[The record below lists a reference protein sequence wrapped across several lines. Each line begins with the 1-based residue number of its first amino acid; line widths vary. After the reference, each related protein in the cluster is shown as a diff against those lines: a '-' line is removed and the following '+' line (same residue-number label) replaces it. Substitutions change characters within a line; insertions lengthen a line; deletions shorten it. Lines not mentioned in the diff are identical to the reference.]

1 MKKNRIINMK
11 YIKNVSYMLL
21 LTVFAFACKSN
32 TTGQEAVEE
41 GPIKISLAQWSFNK
55 EIKSGEMN
63 NQEFIRKAAEMG
75 FGGVEYVNQFFK
87 DKADDFIF
95 LDSLDAV
102 AEEVGVEQLLIMI
115 DGEGSLADPDQLVRA
130 DAVENHKKWVRAA
143 SYLGCHSIR
152 VNLNG
157 SGTKEEMRDYAV
169 EGLIDIGEYAAEQG
183 VNIIV
188 ENHGGYSSNGAWL
201 ADVIYR
207 VKMENVGTLPDFGN
221 FCEERES
228 GKCTKEYDKY
238 QGVKELLP
246 YAKAVS
252 AKSHDFDENGN
263 ETTIDFERMISL
275 VKDAGFHG
283 YIGVEYEGNDISA
296 EEGIKLTKQLIE
308 KHLN

>member
-1 MKKNRIINMK
+1 MK
-11 YIKNVSYMLL
+11 YFKNVICILL
-21 LTVFAFACKSN
+21 LTAFAFGCKSN
-32 TTGQEAVEE
+32 TSGQEEVEK

-55 EIKSGEMN
+55 ELFSGNMD
-63 NQEFIRKAAEMG
+63 NQGFIRKAADMG
-75 FGGVEYVNQFFK
+75 FNGVEYVNQFFK

-102 AEEVGVEQLLIMI
+102 AEEVGIEQLLIMI

-152 VNLNG
+152 VNLFG

-183 VNIIV
+183 VNVIV

-221 FCEERES
+221 FCEKRDSGENWG

-252 AKSHDFDENGN
+252 AKSYDFDDDGN

-283 YIGVEYEGNDISA
+283 FIGVEYEGSDIPP
-296 EEGIKLTKQLIE
+296 EEGIKLTKKLIE
-308 KHLN
+308 KHLY